1 MGLLVFECKGRI
13 FFLDLQIWFICPKYL
28 VVRNFLFFRA
38 LCSFNIFYL

>member
-1 MGLLVFECKGRI
+1 MINRTDPVICI